1 MKTADNKLVFA
12 YLTSGIQIKEINA
25 CTWLALLKLMKI
37 QVWNMILDSDN
48 VKKYSEIKLPDVLW
62 ISSLMYR
69 ATFLNHCLLSL
80 TCQK

>member
-1 MKTADNKLVFA
+1 MKTAYNKLVFA
-12 YLTSGIQIKEINA
+12 YLTSGIQIEEINA

-62 ISSLMYR
+62 IRSLMYR
-69 ATFLNHCLLSL
+69 PTFLIHCLLS
-80 TCQK
+80 